1 MKPKNEH
8 AQALAKLSHR
18 KPSEKR
24 RHNSRENG
32 KKGGRPVSWSKA
44 PKKGMKNPKAE
55 LFRYTVVRLEDKAER
70 FTNRKP
76 VVENVDFMVWDNVK
90 NCEAGTK
97 NPLQRKRIR
106 K

>member
-1 MKPKNEH
+1 MKNKH

-32 KKGGRPVSWSKA
+32 KKGGRPVVWSKA
-44 PKKGMKNPKAE
+44 PKRGTKNPKAE

-76 VVENVDFMVWDNVK
+76 VVESIDFMVWDNAK

-97 NPLQRKRIR
+97 NSLPRKRIR